1 VQAVNSHFRSAT
13 LLTPALVRAVAP
25 PPPLAAFA
33 RASEDELAPGDDC
46 LCNASLSLAVAQQ
59 VSTPCPLLE
68 ASARALRRFQKLRL
82 KLPEAART
90 GLSSACARRPA
101 RARRR
106 AAPRRAAPLTR
117 RAAAARQPASAA
129 APRQGL
135 LAEFSPQPGFPAGAT
150 SRVAFPARPAGAE
163 AAAAGLPAVAT
174 LRIVRSR
181 RGQIDRCLFPRA
193 PHAPPRPFRR
203 GALHSP
209 TILHDPASLAAEHRP
224 PLVKSPTA
232 PPPLSPPYL
241 LDTSRPSSR
250 SYSAEN
256 ATALLRNLSLPGGF
270 LDGLHLLLPEA
281 GPYASFPI
289 LAFARADARA
299 QVFLG
304 APGPADGAP
313 FELGPPLVS
322 FSAGRPVPRA
332 LLPTLSAAEP
342 LYFRAAPYSRA
353 GVAPWVTYTLAVS
366 AAEPR
371 ALPTRGGA
379 QLVISGSG
387 LAGARVAVV
396 SYRPCPRPA
405 GPPPMLVSPA
415 SAPVLG
421 C

>member
-13 LLTPALVRAVAP
+13 LLTAALVRAVAP
-25 PPPLAAFA
+25 PPPLTAFA

-59 VSTPCPLLE
+59 VSTSCPLLE
-68 ASARALRRFQKLRL
+68 ASARASRRIQKLL
-82 KLPEAART
+82 EQDPPP
-90 GLSSACARRPA
+90 SA
-101 RARRR
+101 RAAPRVPA